1 MKFYFSVLITTLIV
15 ISGSTNLPTSQS
27 AIAYHYNYNAIAKA
41 YRPFPISS

>member
-27 AIAYHYNYNAIAKA
+27 AIAYYHNYNAIDKA